1 VSATGGAFA
10 IGFRELQLWSVGS
23 FVQSG
28 WRWPAAVIKPLAT
41 ALLRKQIEINPVS
54 DPAEAPQLLTIHFD
68 GSIEPRGVGSV
79 EEFKGRL
86 YLAEAGDVVYSKID
100 VRNGAIGLV
109 PGGMPRC
116 AVSSE
121 YPVYQVRSDIAL
133 GEYIKLVFR
142 TDHFR
147 QVINGMISG
156 ASGRKRVQP
165 EQIELMD
172 IPLPPLDTQRAIVAR
187 WQAAQAEADAAEA
200 RVDQVE
206 AEMPRLV
213 LHHLGIPTRQD
224 ETPPKIL
231 ACNWR
236 DLERWSVSFVTRA
249 IAGAHDIKHS
259 KHPVFLLGEL
269 ASVSY
274 GIQKSPKNRPGPNA
288 RPYLR
293 VANVQKGQL
302 DLSDVKFIE
311 VSDIEIGSFR
321 LKRGD
326 LLVCE
331 GNSAD
336 LVGRP
341 AIWNDEIPNCVHQ
354 NHILKVRINRDAV
367 IPEYLLEYMQTQP
380 ARSYFRSRAKFT
392 TNLASINSND
402 LRELPIPLPPLDIQR
417 TIVARVQAGRTEIA
431 QLRGEAEQIR
441 RAARAEVEA
450 LILGTQPGSI
460 LA

>member
-28 WRWPAAVIKPLAT
+28 WHWPAAVIKPLAT

-121 YPVYQVRSDIAL
+121 YPVYQVRSGIAL
-133 GEYIKLVFR
+133 GEYIQLVFR

-172 IPLPPLDTQRAIVAR
+172 IPLPPLDTQHAIVAR

-200 RVDQVE
+200 RVGRVE
-206 AEMPRLV
+206 AEIEAATSEL
-213 LHHLGIPTRQD
+213 LGLSPHSENVNRRVVATSWSN
-224 ETPPKIL
+224 L
-231 ACNWR
+231 YY
-236 DLERWSVSFVTRA
+236 WSVRATQIASRIGGITEGRYPVVRGTDCLREVKHGCSLPPASASTGLDILKISAVTRGVFDPTERKFA
-249 IAGAHDIKHS
+249 QDSPRVRADFDLRQGDI
-259 KHPVFLLGEL
+259 LMCRTNGTLGYVGMSAYVERDMEDLIFPDKVIRVRTL
-269 ASVSY
+269 A
-274 GIQKSPKNRPGPNA
+274 N
-288 RPYLR
+288 
-293 VANVQKGQL
+293 
-302 DLSDVKFIE
+302 
-311 VSDIEIGSFR
+311 
-321 LKRGD
+321 
-326 LLVCE
+326 
-331 GNSAD
+331 
-336 LVGRP
+336 
-341 AIWNDEIPNCVHQ
+341 
-354 NHILKVRINRDAV
+354 IL
-367 IPEYLLEYMQTQP
+367 PEYLCQILQ
-380 ARSYFRSRAKFT
+380 
-392 TNLASINSND
+392 
-402 LRELPIPLPPLDIQR
+402 LP
-417 TIVARVQAGRTEIA
+417 
-431 QLRGEAEQIR
+431 QLRIQIEA
-441 RAARAEVEA
+441 AARTAVGNYA
-450 LILGTQPGSI
+450 IGSDDRCSPGNT
-460 LA
+460 LK